1 MGTSPK
7 ATAILTDDPSKVLI
21 LSDRENKEY
30 LLQVKES
37 LHKVGLPIPELVLS
51 QYWIAQKI
59 VK

>member
-51 QYWIAQKI
+51 QY
-59 VK
+59 